1 MSDHRIVALD
11 GPSAA
16 GKSTVAR
23 GVAQELEWLYVDSG
37 ALYRA
42 ITWQLLSR
50 NNGDAEP
57 VINPGQIEQIE
68 WSFFEQEGAIAF
80 QINGYQPVE
89 ELRNKAVRE
98 AVASVAAQPVVRK
111 NVVSTLRSFAAMGS
125 LVIEGRDI
133 GSVVFPDTPHKFYL
147 DADPHERAMRR
158 YRELEQAGENEKAEA
173 VLASLAKRDKID
185 STRAQDPLQVAPDAY
200 RIDTT
205 HLALKEVIEMVI
217 NRVMEC

>member
-1 MSDHRIVALD
+1 MSEHRIVALD

-23 GVAQELEWLYVDSG
+23 GVAQELGWLYVDSG

-42 ITWQLLSR
+42 ITWQLLASDK
-50 NNGDAEP
+50 GAVEA
-57 VINPGQIEQIE
+57 ITEEQLQQME
-68 WSFFEQEGAIAF
+68 WSFFEQAGAVAF

-98 AVASVAAQPVVRK
+98 AVALVAAQPAVR
-111 NVVSTLRSFAAMGS
+111 NVVVSSLRSFSKMGS

-158 YRELEQAGENEKAEA
+158 YRELAQAGENEKAEA
-173 VLASLAKRDKID
+173 VLASLAKRDKMD
-185 STRAQDPLQVAPDAY
+185 STRAQDPLQVASDAV

>member
-1 MSDHRIVALD
+1 MSDYRIVALD

-23 GVAQELEWLYVDSG
+23 GVAQELGWLYVDSG

-42 ITWQLLSR
+42 ITWQLLASDEEAV
-50 NNGDAEP
+50 NGP
-57 VINPGQIEQIE
+57 ITQEQLQQME
-68 WSFFEQEGAIAF
+68 WSFFEQAGAVAF
-80 QINGYQPVE
+80 QINGYQPAE

-98 AVASVAAQPVVRK
+98 AVALVAAQPAVRSV
-111 NVVSTLRSFAAMGS
+111 VVSNLRSFAKMGS

-147 DADPHERAMRR
+147 DADAHERAMRR
-158 YRELEQAGENEKAEA
+158 YRELAQAGENEKAEA
-173 VLASLAKRDKID
+173 VLASLAKRDKMD
-185 STRAQDPLQVAPDAY
+185 STRAQDPLQVASDAV

>member
-23 GVAQELEWLYVDSG
+23 GVAQELGWLYVDSG

-42 ITWQLLSR
+42 VTWQLLASDE
-50 NNGDAEP
+50 GAVEA
-57 VINPGQIEQIE
+57 ITEEQLQQME
-68 WSFFEQEGAIAF
+68 WSFFEQAGAVAF

-98 AVASVAAQPVVRK
+98 AVALVAAQPAVR
-111 NVVSTLRSFAAMGS
+111 NVVVSSLRSFAKMGS

-158 YRELEQAGENEKAEA
+158 YRELAQTGENEKAEA

-185 STRAQDPLQVAPDAY
+185 STRAQDPLQVASDAV

>member
-158 YRELEQAGENEKAEA
+158 YCELEQAGENEKAEA

>member
-1 MSDHRIVALD
+1 MSDYRIVALD

-23 GVAQELEWLYVDSG
+23 GVAQELGWLYVDSG

-42 ITWQLLSR
+42 ITWQLLASDE
-50 NNGDAEP
+50 GAVEA
-57 VINPGQIEQIE
+57 ITQEQLQQME
-68 WSFFEQEGAIAF
+68 WSFFEQAGAVAF

-98 AVASVAAQPVVRK
+98 AVALVAAQPAVR
-111 NVVSTLRSFAAMGS
+111 NVVVSSLRSFAKMGS

-158 YRELEQAGENEKAEA
+158 YRELAQAGENEKAEA

-185 STRAQDPLQVAPDAY
+185 STRAQDPLQVASDAV